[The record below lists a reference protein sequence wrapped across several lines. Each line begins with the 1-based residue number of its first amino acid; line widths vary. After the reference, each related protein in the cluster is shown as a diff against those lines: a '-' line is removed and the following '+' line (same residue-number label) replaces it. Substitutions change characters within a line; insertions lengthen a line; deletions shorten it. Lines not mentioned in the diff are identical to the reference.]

1 MATYMDLYGAVR
13 RGIRYAPDLAVELYY
28 PQEAVDAATQ
38 ALRDAGVLQ
47 FVTIEGRGIRI
58 EVQPG
63 AADEA
68 GAVKKAKAAG
78 FDLEAE
84 IPGGS

>member
-1 MATYMDLYGAVR
+1 MATYMDLYGAVK

-38 ALRDAGVLQ
+38 ALQNAGVLQ
-47 FVTIEGRGIRI
+47 VVTLEGRGTRI

-63 AADEA
+63 ASDEA
-68 GAVKKAKAAG
+68 SAVKKAKAAG

>member
-1 MATYMDLYGAVR
+1 MATYLDLFAAVK
-13 RGIRYAPDLAVELYY
+13 RGIRYAADLAVELYY
-28 PQEAVDAATQ
+28 PQEAVDAATA
-38 ALRDAGVLQ
+38 ALRDAGIVQ
-47 FVTIEGRGIRI
+47 FVQVEGRGTRI
-58 EVQPG
+58 ELTTA

-68 GAVKKAKAAG
+68 SAVKKAKAAG

>member
-1 MATYMDLYGAVR
+1 MATYLDLYAAVK
-13 RGIRYAPDLAVELYY
+13 RGIRYAPDLAIELYY

-38 ALRDAGVLQ
+38 AMKDAGLLQ
-47 FVTIEGRGIRI
+47 FVTLEGRGTRI
-58 EVQPG
+58 EVQAG

-68 GAVKKAKAAG
+68 SAVKRAKAAG

-84 IPGGS
+84 IPGSS

>member
-1 MATYMDLYGAVR
+1 MATYLDLFAAVR
-13 RGIRYAPDLAVELYY
+13 RGIRYAADLAVELYY
-28 PQEAVDAATQ
+28 PQEAVDSATA
-38 ALRDAGVLQ
+38 ALRDAGIFQ
-47 FVTIEGRGIRI
+47 FVQVEGRGTRI
-58 EVQPG
+58 ELTPA

-68 GAVKKAKAAG
+68 SAVKKAKATG